1 MTPRPCRGG
10 AGVGS
15 ASFPHTTSSI
25 FFYLIP
31 HYHCPHPWPNASP
44 LSPLQGARGT
54 LWEGERSV
62 RHFPEHYPVVGSDCI

>member
-15 ASFPHTTSSI
+15 VFCPHTTSSI
-25 FFYLIP
+25 LSYLFLSPSIFQLNITDPTPIP
-31 HYHCPHPWPNASP
+31 KVSP

-54 LWEGERSV
+54 SRAGIHML
-62 RHFPEHYPVVGSDCI
+62 YVGDRIY